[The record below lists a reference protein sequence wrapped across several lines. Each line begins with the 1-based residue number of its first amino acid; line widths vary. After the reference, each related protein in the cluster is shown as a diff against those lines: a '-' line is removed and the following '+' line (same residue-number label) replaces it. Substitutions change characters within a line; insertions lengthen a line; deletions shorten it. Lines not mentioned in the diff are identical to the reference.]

1 MRTGRNNAFN
11 HLLLHTDIW
20 VSVNGGKGRGHLL
33 SGNTVRTRGSA
44 SSSGVIFLSRKSTGL
59 PSSPA
64 RFGFLLVNLLSPSWL
79 FSMDCLNVTIESVHS
94 YIFLHSDK
102 IMMLGSKGLLPPL
115 IPDCFALRAS
125 TILKTFIIRSFFYE
139 KWLLI
144 IHVLGGSQGQKS
156 SCKQACIRFP
166 TFWPWYQNNYSNK
179 VFKSQGN
186 PSGVAKSF
194 HIDAVF
200 LLSFLTF

>member
-1 MRTGRNNAFN
+1 MSGPPGAFPVPSVGN
-11 HLLLHTDIW
+11 KEIKKPCSNENRAKITLLTTYCCILTYEFPLTAE
-20 VSVNGGKGRGHLL
+20 SPGTLTFQKQYRFQ
-33 SGNTVRTRGSA
+33 GSA

-79 FSMDCLNVTIESVHS
+79 FSMDRLNATIESVHS

-144 IHVLGGSQGQKS
+144 HVLGGSQGQKS

-166 TFWPWYQNNYSNK
+166 TF
-179 VFKSQGN
+179 
-186 PSGVAKSF
+186 
-194 HIDAVF
+194 
-200 LLSFLTF
+200 

>member
-33 SGNTVRTRGSA
+33 YGNTVRTRGSA

-144 IHVLGGSQGQKS
+144 HVLGGSQGQKS

-200 LLSFLTF
+200 LFSFLTF